1 MISDIQ
7 AAVQSIRDEATQLL
21 CELIRYP
28 SLPGKEAGVMKHAGL
43 RFAEL
48 GSVEYVSLSNDLRQ
62 DVDYSNPIPDI
73 DYEGRYNLR
82 VRVPGTGKGRA
93 LLLNA
98 HLDVVPASEGQDR
111 PFDPVVQDGVVFG
124 RGACDAKG
132 QAATIFAALCAI
144 ARLGHAFRGDIII
157 HLVNEEEVGGNGTL
171 AMIRRGEVADGCIV
185 MEPTDLKIGCSNRG
199 AVWFRVI
206 CTGKPGHSGQAQGPV
221 SALKMA
227 TRVIEILEQYQA
239 RLLESSRGI
248 AFFDDHPNP
257 MPITFGKLNAGNWPA
272 TAPAHAVIEG
282 VLGFLP
288 NKTRFQI
295 MQEMREAIREAGDPW
310 LKENSTLEFMYRHDA
325 QVLAPT
331 HPLVSELQVA
341 CREAGSGGDVAAITA
356 SSDSWYY
363 GNQLEI
369 PTLVFGP
376 GSLSVAHSNH
386 EQVRMDEVCRAA
398 VILVRF
404 CERWCGKA

>member
-7 AAVQSIRDEATQLL
+7 AAVQSVREEATQFL

-28 SLPGKEAGVMKHAGL
+28 SLPGQEAGVMRHASL

-48 GSVEYVSLSNDLRQ
+48 GSVEHVALSNELRQ
-62 DVDYSNPIPDI
+62 DVDYSNPLPDI
-73 DYEGRYNLR
+73 EYEGRYNLR
-82 VRVPGTGKGRA
+82 VRVPGTGKGRT

-111 PFDPVVQDGVVFG
+111 PFDPVVRDGIVYG
-124 RGACDAKG
+124 RGACDDKG
-132 QAATIFAALCAI
+132 QAATIFAALSAI
-144 ARLGHAFRGDIII
+144 ARLGYAFRGDIII

-185 MEPTDLKIGCSNRG
+185 LEPTDLKIGCSNRG

-310 LKENSTLEFMYRHDA
+310 LKENFTLEFMYRHDA

-341 CREAGSGGDVAAITA
+341 CREAGSGDNVAAITA

-376 GSLSVAHSNH
+376 GSLSDAHSNH

>member
-1 MISDIQ
+1 
-7 AAVQSIRDEATQLL
+7 
-21 CELIRYP
+21 
-28 SLPGKEAGVMKHAGL
+28 
-43 RFAEL
+43 
-48 GSVEYVSLSNDLRQ
+48 
-62 DVDYSNPIPDI
+62 
-73 DYEGRYNLR
+73 
-82 VRVPGTGKGRA
+82 
-93 LLLNA
+93 
-98 HLDVVPASEGQDR
+98 
-111 PFDPVVQDGVVFG
+111 
-124 RGACDAKG
+124 
-132 QAATIFAALCAI
+132 
-144 ARLGHAFRGDIII
+144 
-157 HLVNEEEVGGNGTL
+157 
-171 AMIRRGEVADGCIV
+171 
-185 MEPTDLKIGCSNRG
+185 
-199 AVWFRVI
+199 
-206 CTGKPGHSGQAQGPV
+206 
-221 SALKMA
+221 MA

-310 LKENSTLEFMYRHDA
+310 LKENFTLEFMYRHDA